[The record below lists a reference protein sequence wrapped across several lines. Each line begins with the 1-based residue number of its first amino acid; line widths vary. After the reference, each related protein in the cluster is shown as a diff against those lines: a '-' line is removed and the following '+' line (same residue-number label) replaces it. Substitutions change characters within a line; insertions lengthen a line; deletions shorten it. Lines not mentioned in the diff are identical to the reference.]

1 MGTNRFSAMY
11 RFSALFGGDGKKRYI
26 GTPLYIRTKNTD
38 GGMRCWILLALFSF
52 ILSLEALSLQEMF
65 TFFAH

>member
-26 GTPLYIRTKNTD
+26 GTPLYVKRK
-38 GGMRCWILLALFSF
+38 LYLSSVVLAGRNFPYFLYVV
-52 ILSLEALSLQEMF
+52 QEYRDRLG
-65 TFFAH
+65 